1 MCHLNFLFLPYR
13 DGVEWLFVKLHEKH
27 VPLLII
33 SGGLGGMMKVQNIFI
48 AGLSLRGGDWGF
60 PPVIN

>member
-1 MCHLNFLFLPYR
+1 MWTFNISLCVPYR

-33 SGGLGGMMKVQNIFI
+33 SGGLGGMMKVQNIL